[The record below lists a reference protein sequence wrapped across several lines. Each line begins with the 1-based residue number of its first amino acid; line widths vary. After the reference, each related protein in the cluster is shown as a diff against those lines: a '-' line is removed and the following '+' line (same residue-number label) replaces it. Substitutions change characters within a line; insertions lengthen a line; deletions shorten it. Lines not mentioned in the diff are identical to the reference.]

1 MRRYIPL
8 TLLLIFALTAS
19 IRAENAVRF
28 TDAVV
33 EPGGEF
39 SVEML
44 IENDVLLG
52 GATVPFRW
60 TSPDISFDSVVV
72 NPGRWQGDIR
82 VIYQQTNFTE
92 RFSAVTFI
100 RSLVPGE
107 TGWIPVGSESI
118 ATLYFS
124 VSGQAQAQYAFVD
137 SVYHVVNDL
146 PLRWVNWSSYSG
158 GLIAPAVYPGRITIG
173 DPGTASMII
182 SPGSITFHGE
192 SGDLSPVSRILEIR
206 SNSGLEL
213 DWSAT
218 WEASWI
224 EISPPNGHTPA
235 FPVIYADPFMLEPGE
250 YRHSITIT
258 SPIAENSPLTIPVY
272 FIVDTQTVDPPEGFN
287 FSLGQSKP
295 SPFVAYS
302 DPETRIPFLL
312 EEPSHVV
319 IELFD
324 ILGRRIKTL
333 TSASYDAGE
342 AEVIWDGRDARGEAV
357 ASGHY
362 ICRMT
367 AEGGESSRVIVLIR

>member
-1 MRRYIPL
+1 MQRYIPL
-8 TLLLIFALTAS
+8 TLLLIFALTAT

-33 EPGGEF
+33 EPGSKF
-39 SVEML
+39 SVDIL

-60 TSPDISFDSVVV
+60 TSPDVFFDSVVV
-72 NPGRWQGDIR
+72 NPGRWQGEIR

-107 TGWIPVGSESI
+107 TGWIPVGIESI

-124 VSGQAQAQYAFVD
+124 VSGSAQAQYAFVD
-137 SVYHVVNDL
+137 SVYHVVNNL
-146 PLRWVNWSSYSG
+146 PLRWVNWSSYTG
-158 GLIAPAVYPGRITIG
+158 ELIAPAVYPGRITIG
-173 DPGTASMII
+173 DPGSVSMLVSPFSVTLNGETGDAFPATRSLNI
-182 SPGSITFHGE
+182 S
-192 SGDLSPVSRILEIR
+192 
-206 SNSGLEL
+206 SNSIVDF
-213 DWSAT
+213 DWSA
-218 WEASWI
+218 SWSSNWL
-224 EISPPNGHTPA
+224 ELTPSVGRTPSAPNVH
-235 FPVIYADPFMLEPGE
+235 ADPFFLLPGI
-250 YRHSITIT
+250 YQDTIIISSELADN
-258 SPIAENSPLTIPVY
+258 SPIAVPVV

-342 AEVIWDGRDARGEAV
+342 AEVVWDGRDALGKPA

-362 ICRMT
+362 ICRMST
-367 AEGGESSRVIVLIR
+367 ASGESSRVIVLIR